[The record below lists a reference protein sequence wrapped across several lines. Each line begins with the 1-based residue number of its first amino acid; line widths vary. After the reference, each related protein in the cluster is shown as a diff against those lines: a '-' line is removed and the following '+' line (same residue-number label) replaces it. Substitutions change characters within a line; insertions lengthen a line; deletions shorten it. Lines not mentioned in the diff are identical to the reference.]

1 MSLSEFSINEENIYV
16 KPIYRLKTNTKIN
29 YKMKNFLQKEYKKEK
44 NYINLS
50 NFSTNKDSINKNLT
64 KNKIKNYI
72 IKDNNYKKHIKT
84 ESSFLNYDL
93 GTLNLSSYDNI
104 SSNSINLSFENESF
118 VNKDEN
124 LIIKED
130 SVELIDFMQQNIND
144 ISKQLNSFYNNK
156 NICDIENIEEF
167 DSFYKINLIKKF
179 RKKRSK
185 LIDNPS
191 LLKSIIKILFNST
204 FINEKEKNQETNK
217 IKKTL
222 KKINSS
228 CNIMNNKIHIDKN
241 LYKFKHFKMPTLYKD
256 LTKKIKK

>member
-1 MSLSEFSINEENIYV
+1 MSLSEISINEENILV

-29 YKMKNFLQKEYKKEK
+29 YKMKNFLQKEYNKEK
-44 NYINLS
+44 NYNNFS
-50 NFSTNKDSINKNLT
+50 NFSTNEESMNKNLT

-93 GTLNLSSYDNI
+93 GTLNLSSSYNI

-124 LIIKED
+124 FIIKEN
-130 SVELIDFMQQNIND
+130 SVELIDFMQHNIND
-144 ISKQLNSFYNNK
+144 INNQINSFYNND
-156 NICDIENIEEF
+156 NTCDIDNIEEF
-167 DSFYKINLIKKF
+167 DSFEKINSIKKF
-179 RKKRSK
+179 KTKRNK

-191 LLKSIIKILFNST
+191 LLKSIIKILFDST
-204 FINEKEKNQETNK
+204 FIYEKEKNQETNK
-217 IKKTL
+217 IKKTI

-228 CNIMNNKIHIDKN
+228 CNIMNNKNLIDKN
-241 LYKFKHFKMPTLYKD
+241 ILKFKHSKMPTLYKD
-256 LTKKIKK
+256 LTKKN